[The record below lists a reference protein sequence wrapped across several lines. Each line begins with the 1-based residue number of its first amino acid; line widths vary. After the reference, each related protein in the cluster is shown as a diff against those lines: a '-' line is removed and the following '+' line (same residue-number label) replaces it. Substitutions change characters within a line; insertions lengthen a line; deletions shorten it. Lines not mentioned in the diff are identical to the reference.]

1 MKVVKNQEQMH
12 MQLIEILEKRERE
25 RVVRE
30 EAWKQQEM
38 ERAKRYEEVRTQET
52 SRSLALISFI
62 QNVLGQEIHCPQSLE
77 NSSLEEEI
85 HNQEIQNQRDLRYD
99 LSNKRWPKSEVQ
111 ALITLRTT
119 LDHKF
124 RNMGAKGSIWEEIS
138 AGMSSMGYT
147 RTAKKCKEKWENINK
162 YYKRSTGS
170 GKKLAYFHEL
180 DILYK
185 NGLINPG
192 NSSNNTNIDPC
203 NSTKTEYEDY
213 EEEELQ
219 PCKSQLLS

>member
-1 MKVVKNQEQMH
+1 
-12 MQLIEILEKRERE
+12 MQLIEMLEKRERE
-25 RVVRE
+25 RIVKE

-38 ERAKRYEEVRTQET
+38 ERAKLHEEVRAQET

-62 QNVLGQEIHCPQSLE
+62 QNVLGHEIHCPQSLE

-85 HNQEIQNQRDLRYD
+85 HNQDIPNQIDLRSD

-119 LDHKF
+119 LEHKF
-124 RNMGAKGSIWEEIS
+124 RNMGSKGSIWEEIS

-162 YYKRSTGS
+162 YYRRSTGS
-170 GKKLAYFHEL
+170 GKKLPYFHEL
-180 DILYK
+180 DILYS

-192 NSSNNTNIDPC
+192 KISNANVDPC
-203 NSTKTEYEDY
+203 SNTKTEYEDY
-213 EEEELQ
+213 EEEDSI
-219 PCKSQLLS
+219 KV